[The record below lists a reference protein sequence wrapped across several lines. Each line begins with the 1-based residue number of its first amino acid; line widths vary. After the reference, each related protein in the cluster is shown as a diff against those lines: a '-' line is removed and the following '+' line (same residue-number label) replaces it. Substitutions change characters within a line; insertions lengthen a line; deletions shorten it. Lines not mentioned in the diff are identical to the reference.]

1 MKHRLTIAAIAITA
15 ALGGTCAFLVPAASA
30 GAQRRHDAHRVPL
43 PPSPSPFLPPSL
55 FPRSFERKADEIGRA
70 GPGFDPRAR

>member
-1 MKHRLTIAAIAITA
+1 MKHRLTIAAIATTTA

-43 PPSPSPFLPPSL
+43 PSSPFPLL
-55 FPRSFERKADEIGRA
+55 AVIRKKSR
-70 GPGFDPRAR
+70 